1 VYKGQSF
8 RSGDPTPVQSSLA
21 AWRVSLRRMRA
32 DWLIVAAAWLIAV
45 LAATLLAAGPIYASA
60 VSLAG
65 LHRVLAEAPTEAANI
80 QASVRV
86 QTDVAAEVSQ
96 AVVDELTRVSGPLRG
111 SVVRL
116 GRSETFA
123 LPGQPDDEVRDL
135 AVLGFITELD
145 QHASL
150 VDGQWPSPAVGSD
163 DPIQVVVGEHVAEPL
178 GLRVGDTLEL
188 QSRVD
193 DQLMLAARIQG
204 IFRITDENDPVWF
217 NEAQMLDGLTESDQ
231 YRTFGP
237 LLTAPQDLIG
247 RVARDQVLLQWRL
260 FPDFERLTIDAAG
273 SLRARVQNLGER
285 LDSAVGGAPASVVT
299 NLDQI
304 IATAERSLLASR
316 TGVLLLMAQ
325 LAVLAGYA
333 ILLTAALLVDHRR
346 VDTALLRSRGA
357 GTLQVAGMAL
367 TEGLFIALSA
377 GLAAPWL
384 AAGVLRLFNLA
395 GPLADVGL
403 RIEPGVT
410 NDSFLAAGAAGAA
423 CVMLLVLPAL
433 LSARTFAAEHGAV
446 SRQETRP
453 IGQRIGLDFALLA
466 IAGLGFWQ
474 LRLYGAPLTESVRGT
489 LGLDPLL
496 VGAPAIGLLAGAVVA
511 LRLVPLLAQLV
522 ERAVVRGRGLVSSLG
537 ARQVAR
543 RPLRYTRA
551 ALMLMLAMA
560 MGVFALFYTVTWTQS
575 QRDQAEFQVGADV
588 RVTPGRSSGTLP
600 RWELDAAYAALPGE
614 TSHMPVMRQDVR
626 ISRAAG
632 AAQLLALDAAA
643 APGIVRFRPD
653 LADAPLAS
661 LLTPLEAARPAPAFP
676 SLAGEPTSL
685 QVTTDVTIR
694 AVAQRLFDFEAGA
707 FVLEPADV
715 ALVAGVPLLNA
726 AAVVRD
732 ARGELHRFF
741 ADPVA
746 VEDGEEELRVPLGS
760 ATDGG
765 PALAH
770 PLELVSVELA
780 FSLPTGLAATSA
792 TATLSGVAAGT
803 EPAGDWQPVDLEVAG
818 EWRLEWSV
826 FGARAEPVPSELV
839 DGLSMRLGDRG
850 PFGTLNGIDRYRRGT
865 TLSFTP
871 ASLSEAIAAP
881 LPVIANEAFLEATAT
896 RTGDPLSLTLFGRQQ
911 PLMVS
916 GVVRSFPT
924 TEPDAAAFVA
934 DLPTLNLLRF
944 GATHA
949 TSAPDEWWLA
959 VEPAQTDAV
968 VAQLE
973 AAPFSSVAVASQL
986 GRARSLGTDPVALGI
1001 IGALALGVVA
1011 AGLFAVI
1018 GLVVSAAVSARERLT
1033 EFALLRALGLSS
1045 GQLSG
1050 WLSLENSMLA
1060 VVSLLAGTGLGLLIG
1075 WVALPFVTVTQQAAV
1090 PFPPVIVS
1098 PPWSGVLL
1106 LEAIGVVTL
1115 AVTVALLA
1123 RLLRRLGIGSTL
1135 RMGED

>member
-1 VYKGQSF
+1 VYKGQQTF
-8 RSGDPTPVQSSLA
+8 QSGDPTPVQSSLA

-65 LHRVLAEAPTEAANI
+65 LHRVLAEAPTEAANV

-86 QTDVAAEVSQ
+86 RTDVAAEVSQ

-111 SVVRL
+111 NVVRL

-123 LPGQPDDEVRDL
+123 LPGQAEDDVRDL
-135 AVLGFITELD
+135 VVLGFITELD

-150 VDGQWPSPAVGSD
+150 VDGQWPSPSVTPD
-163 DPIQVVVGEHVAEPL
+163 DPVQVVVSERVAEPL
-178 GLRVGDTLEL
+178 GLRVGDMLDL
-188 QSRVD
+188 KGRVD
-193 DQLMLAARIQG
+193 DELTLSARVEG
-204 IFRITDENDPVWF
+204 IFRITDDSDPIWF
-217 NEAQMLDGLTESDQ
+217 SEPQMLDGLTESDQ

-237 LLTAPQDLIG
+237 LLTAPQDLTG
-247 RVARDQVLLQWRL
+247 RIARDQVLLQWRL

-273 SLRARVQNLGER
+273 SLRARVLNLGER
-285 LDSAVGGAPASVVT
+285 LESAVGGAPTSIVT
-299 NLDQI
+299 DLDQI
-304 IATAERSLLASR
+304 VATAERSLLASR

-357 GTLQVAGMAL
+357 GTMQVAGMAL

-395 GPLADVGL
+395 GPLSDVGL

-410 NDSFLAAGAAGAA
+410 NDSFLAAGVAAAA
-423 CVMLLVLPAL
+423 CLILLVLPAL
-433 LSARTFAAEHGAV
+433 LAARTFAAEHGAV

-453 IGQRIGLDFALLA
+453 IGQRIGLDVALLA

-600 RWELDAAYAALPGE
+600 RWELDAAYSALPGE
-614 TSHMPVMRQDVR
+614 TAHMPVTRQDIR

-643 APGIVRFRPD
+643 APGIVRFRQD

-661 LLTPLEAARPAPAFP
+661 LFAPLEAARPAPALP
-676 SLAGEPTSL
+676 SLVGQPASL
-685 QVTTDVTIR
+685 RVTTDVTIR
-694 AVAQRLFDFEAGA
+694 AVAHRLFDFEAGE

-715 ALVAGVPLLNA
+715 GLVAGVPLLNA

-746 VEDGEEELRVPLGS
+746 VEDGEEELLVPLGTS
-760 ATDGG
+760 DGG

-780 FSLPTGLAATSA
+780 FSLPSGLAATSA
-792 TATLSGVAAGT
+792 TATLSGVASAT
-803 EPAGDWQPVDLEVAG
+803 EPAGDWQPVDLEGAG
-818 EWRLEWSV
+818 SWRLAWSV
-826 FGARAEPVPSELV
+826 FGGRAEAVPSELV

-850 PFGTLNGIDRYRRGT
+850 PFGTLNGMDQYRRGT

-871 ASLSEAIAAP
+871 ASIAEAIEEP
-881 LPVIANEAFLEATAT
+881 LPVIANDAFLAATAT
-896 RTGDPLSLTLFGRQQ
+896 RTGDALSLTLFGRQQ
-911 PLMVS
+911 SLLVS
-916 GVVRSFPT
+916 GAVRSFPT
-924 TEPDAAAFVA
+924 TEPEAPAFVA

-959 VEPAQTDAV
+959 VEPGQTDAA

-973 AAPFSSVAVASQL
+973 AAPFSSVEVASQL

-1018 GLVVSAAVSARERLT
+1018 GLFVSAAVSARERVT

-1060 VVSLLAGTGLGLLIG
+1060 LVSLLAGTGLGLLIG

-1090 PFPPVIVS
+1090 PFPPVIVT
-1098 PPWSGVLL
+1098 PPWSGILL
-1106 LEAIGVVTL
+1106 LEAVGIVTL

-1123 RLLRRLGIGSTL
+1123 RLLRRLGIGSAL

>member
-1 VYKGQSF
+1 
-8 RSGDPTPVQSSLA
+8 
-21 AWRVSLRRMRA
+21 MRA

-65 LHRVLAEAPTEAANI
+65 LHRVLTEAPAQAANV
-80 QASVRV
+80 QASVRA
-86 QTDVAAEVSQ
+86 QTDAAAGVSQ

-116 GRSETFA
+116 GRSDTFA
-123 LPGQPDDEVRDL
+123 LPGQPADGVRDL
-135 AVLGFITELD
+135 AVFGFMTELD
-145 QHASL
+145 QHAAL
-150 VDGQWPSPAVGSD
+150 VEGAWPAPAVAPG
-163 DPIQVVVGEHVAEPL
+163 DPVQVVVGEQVAEPL
-178 GLRVGDTLEL
+178 GLRVGDELRL
-188 QSRVD
+188 QSRLD
-193 DQLMLAARIQG
+193 EDLMVATRVVG
-204 IFRITDENDPVWF
+204 VFRMTDPNDPVWF
-217 NEAQMLDGLTESDQ
+217 NESQMVDGLTESDQ

-237 LLTAPQDLIG
+237 LLTTPQDLVG
-247 RVARDQVLLQWRL
+247 RVAGDQVLLQWRL
-260 FPDFERLTIDAAG
+260 FPDFERLTIDAAS
-273 SLRARVQNLGER
+273 SLRSRVESLPER
-285 LDSAVGGAPASVVT
+285 LDGAAAGAPSTVVT
-299 NLDQI
+299 ELDRI

-346 VDTALLRSRGA
+346 AGTALLRSRGA

-367 TEGLFIALSA
+367 TEGLLIALSA

-410 NDSFLAAGAAGAA
+410 DDSFLAAGAAAAA
-423 CVMLLVLPAL
+423 CVILLVLPAL
-433 LSARTFAAEHGAV
+433 LGARSFAAEHGAI
-446 SRQETRP
+446 SRHETRT
-453 IGQRIGLDFALLA
+453 IGQRIGLDVALLA
-466 IAGLGFWQ
+466 VAGLGFWQ

-551 ALMLMLAMA
+551 ALLLMLAMA

-588 RVTPGRSSGTLP
+588 RVTPGRSAGTLP

-614 TSHMPVMRQDVR
+614 TTHMPVSRLDVR

-653 LADAPLAS
+653 LAGASLAS
-661 LLTPLEAARPAPAFP
+661 LLAPLEASRPTPAIP
-676 SLAGEPTSL
+676 TLAGEPTRL
-685 QVTTDVTIR
+685 QVTTDVTVR
-694 AVAQRLFDFEAGA
+694 AVAQRVFDFEAGA
-707 FVLEPADV
+707 FVLEPAD
-715 ALVAGVPLLNA
+715 LELLSGVPLLNA
-726 AAVVRD
+726 AGVVRD

-746 VEDGEEELRVPLGS
+746 VDDGDEELLIALGN
-760 ATDGG
+760 ATDGD
-765 PALAH
+765 PALAY
-770 PLELVSVELA
+770 PLQLVSVELA

-792 TATLSGVAAGT
+792 TAALTGVAAGADS
-803 EPAGDWQPVDLEVAG
+803 AGGWRAVDLEGTGA
-818 EWRLEWSV
+818 WRLGWSV
-826 FGARAEPVPSELV
+826 YGARAEAVPSELV
-839 DGLSMRLGDRG
+839 DGLSMRLDDRG
-850 PFGTLNGIDRYRRGT
+850 TFGTLHGIDRYRRGT
-865 TLSFTP
+865 TLTFTP
-871 ASLSEAIAAP
+871 ASVVDAVAEP
-881 LPVIANEAFLEATAT
+881 LPVIANQAFLERTAT
-896 RTGDPLSLTLFGRQQ
+896 RVGDELSLTLFGRQQ
-911 PLMVS
+911 PLSVAGS
-916 GVVRSFPT
+916 VRSFPA
-924 TEPDAAAFVA
+924 TEPDAPVLVA

-944 GATHA
+944 AATHA
-949 TSAPDEWWLA
+949 ASAPDEWWLA
-959 VEPAQTDAV
+959 VEPAQTEAL
-968 VAQLE
+968 VADLE
-973 AAPFSSVAVASQL
+973 AAPFSSVSVASQL

-1018 GLVVSAAVSARERLT
+1018 GLVVSAAVSARERVT

-1060 VVSLLAGTGLGLLIG
+1060 LVSLLAGTGLGLLIG

-1090 PFPPVIVS
+1090 PFPPVVVT
-1098 PPWSGVLL
+1098 PPWAGILL

-1115 AVTVALLA
+1115 AVTVVLLA

>member
-1 VYKGQSF
+1 
-8 RSGDPTPVQSSLA
+8 
-21 AWRVSLRRMRA
+21 MRA
-32 DWLIVAAAWLIAV
+32 DWLIVAAAWLIAL

-65 LHRVLAEAPTEAANI
+65 LHRVLAEAPVEAANV
-80 QASVRV
+80 QASARV
-86 QTDVAAEVSQ
+86 QTDAAAEVSQ
-96 AVVDELTRVSGPLRG
+96 AVVGELARVSGPLRG

-116 GRSETFA
+116 GRSDTFA
-123 LPGQPDDEVRDL
+123 LPGQPADEVRDL
-135 AVLGFITELD
+135 TVLGFMTELD

-150 VDGQWPSPAVGSD
+150 VEGQWSAPAVAPG
-163 DPIQVVVGEHVAEPL
+163 DPVEVVIGEGVAETL
-178 GLRVGDTLEL
+178 GLRVGDDLALQNRLDEEL
-188 QSRVD
+188 TVPV
-193 DQLMLAARIQG
+193 RIVG
-204 IFRITDENDPVWF
+204 IFRVTDPSDSVWF
-217 NEAQMLDGLTESDQ
+217 NESQMLDGLTESDQ

-237 LLTAPQDLIG
+237 MLTTPQDLIG
-247 RVARDQVLLQWRL
+247 RVAGDQVLLQWRL

-273 SLRARVQNLGER
+273 SLRARVQNFAER
-285 LDSAVGGAPASVVT
+285 VDAAAGGAPSSVVT
-299 NLDQI
+299 GLDRI

-367 TEGLFIALSA
+367 TEGLLIALSA

-384 AAGVLRLFNLA
+384 AAGVLRLFNVA

-403 RIEPGVT
+403 HIEPGVT
-410 NDSFLAAGAAGAA
+410 DDAFLAAGVAAAA
-423 CVMLLVLPAL
+423 CVILLVVPAL
-433 LSARTFAAEHGAV
+433 LAARTFAAEHGAV

-453 IGQRIGLDFALLA
+453 IGQRIGLDVALLA
-466 IAGLGFWQ
+466 IAALGFWQ

-496 VGAPAIGLLAGAVVA
+496 IGAPAIGLLAGAVVA

-551 ALMLMLAMA
+551 ALLLMLAMA

-575 QRDQAEFQVGADV
+575 QQDQAEFQVGADV

-600 RWELDAAYAALPGE
+600 RWELDAAYGSLAGE
-614 TSHMPVMRQDVR
+614 TAHMPVTRQDVR

-643 APGIVRFRPD
+643 APGIVRFRSD
-653 LADAPLAS
+653 LADASLAS
-661 LLTPLEAARPAPAFP
+661 LLAPLEAGRPTSALP
-676 SLAGEPTSL
+676 SLDGEPTHL
-685 QVTTDVTIR
+685 RVTTDVTIR
-694 AVAQRLFDFEAGA
+694 AVAQRVFDFEAEA
-707 FVLEPADV
+707 FVLEPAD
-715 ALVAGVPLLNA
+715 LELLTGVPLLNA

-732 ARGELHRFF
+732 VRGELHRFF
-741 ADPVA
+741 ADPVT
-746 VEDGEEELRVPLGS
+746 VDDEDEELLIPLGS
-760 ATDGG
+760 TGG
-765 PALAH
+765 GSTLAY
-770 PLELVSVELA
+770 PLQLVSLELA
-780 FSLPTGLAATSA
+780 FSLPSGLAATSA
-792 TATLSGVAAGT
+792 TAILSEVAAGT
-803 EPAGDWQPVDLEVAG
+803 EPAGDWQAADLAAAG
-818 EWRLEWSV
+818 AWRLGWAV
-826 FGARAEPVPSELV
+826 FGARAEAVPSELV
-839 DGLSMRLGDRG
+839 DGLSMRLDDRG
-850 PFGTLNGIDRYRRGT
+850 PFGTLQGVDRYRRGT

-871 ASLSEAIAAP
+871 ASVVDASDEP
-881 LPVIANEAFLEATAT
+881 LPVIANEAFLERTAA
-896 RTGDPLSLTLFGRQQ
+896 RTGDGLSLTLFGRQQ
-911 PLMVS
+911 PLVVAGS
-916 GVVRSFPT
+916 VRSFPT
-924 TEPDAAAFVA
+924 TEPDAPVLVA
-934 DLPTLNLLRF
+934 DLPSLNLLRF

-949 TSAPDEWWLA
+949 TSAPDEWWLT
-959 VEPAQTDAV
+959 VEPAQTDALV
-968 VAQLE
+968 GQLD
-973 AAPFSSVAVASQL
+973 AAPFSSVAIASRL

-1018 GLVVSAAVSARERLT
+1018 GLVVSAAVSARERVT

-1060 VVSLLAGTGLGLLIG
+1060 LVSLVAGTGLGLLIG
-1075 WVALPFVTVTQQAAV
+1075 WVALPFVTVTQQAAI
-1090 PFPPVIVS
+1090 PFPPVTVE
-1098 PPWSGVLL
+1098 PPWAGVLL

-1115 AVTVALLA
+1115 GVTVALLA